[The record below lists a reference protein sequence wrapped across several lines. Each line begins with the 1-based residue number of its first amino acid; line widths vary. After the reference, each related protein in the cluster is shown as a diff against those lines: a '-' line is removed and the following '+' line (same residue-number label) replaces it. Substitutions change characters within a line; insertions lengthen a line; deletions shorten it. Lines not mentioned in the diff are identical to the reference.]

1 MGIMIVLILQALKIK
16 YFQDL
21 MPGVSE
27 GGARR
32 SFGNKCVAFKKSSKG
47 EL

>member
-21 MPGVSE
+21 RPGVSE
-27 GGARR
+27 GGAS
-32 SFGNKCVAFKKSSKG
+32 SFGNKCVAFEKSSKG